1 MAHVRKQIF
10 DRVETLLTGLGTTGS
25 RIYRSPVHPLTS
37 VTMPGICVYCG
48 PERSK
53 GGTRD
58 ATTKEVDIAIDAYVE
73 GDTYD
78 DTFAQIQ
85 AEVETAL
92 YGDVDNE
99 GRFFNGLATNLVY
112 SGSDSRYDD
121 TAAVA
126 HGVMEIVYQCEYQ
139 TENGDAETAL

>member
-25 RIYRSPVHPLTS
+25 RIYRSAVHPLTS

-48 PERSK
+48 PERLK
-53 GGTRD
+53 GGTRN

-85 AEVETAL
+85 AEIEAAL
-92 YGDVDNE
+92 YGDMDDD

-112 SGSDSRYDD
+112 AGSDSRYVD
-121 TAAVA
+121 TTTVA